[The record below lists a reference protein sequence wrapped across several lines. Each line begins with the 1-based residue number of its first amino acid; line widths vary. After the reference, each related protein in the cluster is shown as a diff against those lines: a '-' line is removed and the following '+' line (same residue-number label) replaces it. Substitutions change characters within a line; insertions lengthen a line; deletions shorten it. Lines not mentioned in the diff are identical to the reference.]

1 MGIPDGSQMR
11 ASMVTLAQA
20 LSLESPAR
28 AALHGLRRLKRFI
41 VSADRRLE
49 KSYFRS
55 NQVTRLHIAC
65 GCHLLTGWLNSEYC
79 PGALSLLRLDATK
92 RFPFEDSVFDYVF
105 SEHMI
110 EHIDFAQG
118 AAMLSEIHRV
128 LKPNGTLRLST
139 PDLRFLL
146 ELYQDK
152 RSPLQEAYMAW
163 DSLQY
168 TKSPPDNPVFII
180 NNYMRNWGHTF
191 IYDERTPLSSLEK
204 AGFGEIRKCQIS
216 QSEHPEL
223 RNLENVSRMPSG
235 FLEAVS
241 MIFEATKSELVA
253 ARGKSAT
260 HGVRTQGD

>member
-1 MGIPDGSQMR
+1 
-11 ASMVTLAQA
+11 MVTLAQA